1 MRKSFKKKRHTL
13 TKDPFSLLKQRR
25 KRRTKKK
32 ILSQKHQHS
41 HTRYKSTNNINGL
54 IKDAN

>member
-1 MRKSFKKKRHTL
+1 MRKSFKKKKKHTL

-32 ILSQKHQHS
+32 SLAKNTNIATPDTNQPTILM
-41 HTRYKSTNNINGL
+41 
-54 IKDAN
+54 D